1 MFALGLE
8 QFRCKVS
15 DVCSCA
21 ILIRF
26 DDVYVLRILILGNIF
41 WGVRKVERFGDQVIA
56 VEEKT
61 FGAGRPANLPDGA
74 GEENQRSIARNR
86 SSKRFVGIDRRR
98 PECERIDTYSKVGYA
113 KLLRSQDSGCSYGSA
128 Q

>member
-8 QFRCKVS
+8 QFRCKVF

-41 WGVRKVERFGDQVIA
+41 WGVRKVEKFGDQVIA

-61 FGAGRPANLPDGA
+61 FGAGRPANLPTERG
-74 GEENQRSIARNR
+74 RKTKNR
-86 SSKRFVGIDRRR
+86 SRATAPVN
-98 PECERIDTYSKVGYA
+98 A
-113 KLLRSQDSGCSYGSA
+113 L
-128 Q
+128 

>member
-8 QFRCKVS
+8 QFRCKVF

-21 ILIRF
+21 IIIRF

-61 FGAGRPANLPDGA
+61 FGAARPANLPEGGA
-74 GEENQRSIARNR
+74 EETKN
-86 SSKRFVGIDRRR
+86 
-98 PECERIDTYSKVGYA
+98 
-113 KLLRSQDSGCSYGSA
+113 LLRA
-128 Q
+128 TAPVNAL

>member
-1 MFALGLE
+1 MFVVARFLLGLMMFMFLE
-8 QFRCKVS
+8 FS
-15 DVCSCA
+15 FLA
-21 ILIRF
+21 IF
-26 DDVYVLRILILGNIF
+26 FG
-41 WGVRKVERFGDQVIA
+41 GVRKVERFGDQVIA

-74 GEENQRSIARNR
+74 GEENQKSIARNR